1 MGSSICIGDE
11 NPLNQIRGPGE
22 GGCMFSVFFL
32 GEAVV
37 YTLQLINIPIATSW
51 GSNMSHVIVPY

>member
-1 MGSSICIGDE
+1 
-11 NPLNQIRGPGE
+11 
-22 GGCMFSVFFL
+22 MFSGFFL

-37 YTLQLINIPIATSW
+37 YTLQLVNIPIATSW